1 VKAYSAIGISWHS
14 CFPTKYREIA
24 ALILEPVTWAQRSS
38 SSDADRNIVFLTL
51 MVPDVPKDKCKIDLQ
66 SNKLTFTGESTSKK
80 VTYHLDIELFA
91 EVDPQESKISHTDAN
106 VAMVLRKKELK
117 EEFWPRLLKDSK
129 KQHYLKTD
137 FDKVCHAHNGT

>member
-1 VKAYSAIGISWHS
+1 
-14 CFPTKYREIA
+14 
-24 ALILEPVTWAQRSS
+24 
-38 SSDADRNIVFLTL
+38 
-51 MVPDVPKDKCKIDLQ
+51 MVPDVSKDKCKIDLQ

-80 VTYHLDIELFA
+80 VTYHLDIEFFA
-91 EVDPQESKISHTDAN
+91 EIDPQESKISHTDAN
-106 VAMVLRKKELK
+106 IAMVLRKKELK